1 MATPGGG
8 TRRAVLTSLAVAAA
22 ALLLFV
28 GICTIPAERVESLL
42 RSNAQVRPLSLY
54 AGSIAPTEEAG
65 LLQALS
71 LLMLGQHDCTW
82 TLLLQECMRPR

>member
-28 GICTIPAERVESLL
+28 AICTIPAERVESLL
-42 RSNAQVRPLSLY
+42 RSDAQVRRPVSLY
-54 AGSIAPTEEAG
+54 AGSIAPTAEAG
-65 LLQALS
+65 LLQA
-71 LLMLGQHDCTW
+71 
-82 TLLLQECMRPR
+82 